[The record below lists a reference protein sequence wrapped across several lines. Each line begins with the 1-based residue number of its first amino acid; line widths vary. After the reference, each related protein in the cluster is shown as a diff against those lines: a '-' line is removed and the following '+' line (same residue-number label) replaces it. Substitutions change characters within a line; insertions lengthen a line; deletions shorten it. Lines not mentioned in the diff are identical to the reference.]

1 MILFVSATDTGVGK
15 TYVSALLVRY
25 LKSININVNY
35 LKPIETG
42 VEDKPEDAY
51 KISQMLG
58 KPWQETVIYT
68 FKKPMSPYACV
79 LDENKDID
87 IDKIINAI
95 INLEQKSDILI
106 VEGAGGISVP
116 IKVKPLVDYAF
127 LIKALNAK
135 PLIVARASLGTL
147 NHSFLTYFY
156 LKSKD
161 IKPIGFILNGFDYE
175 EPSQYSNADILKDM
189 IEENITVWK
198 LDKNPDENHR
208 LRLAEDIWKSIA
220 NF

>member
-15 TYVSALLVRY
+15 TYISALLVEY
-25 LKSININVNY
+25 LKSINLNVNY
-35 LKPIETG
+35 IKPIETG

-51 KISQMLG
+51 KISQILG

-68 FKKPMSPYACV
+68 FKKPMSPYACL

-87 IDKIINAI
+87 IDKILNTIK
-95 INLEQKSDILI
+95 NLEQKSDILI

-116 IKVKPLVDYAF
+116 IKVKPLIDYAF

-156 LKSKD
+156 LKSKA
-161 IKPIGFILNGFDYE
+161 IKPVGFVLNGFDYE

-189 IEENITVWK
+189 IEENVNIWR

-208 LRLAEDIWKSIA
+208 LSLAEDIWKSIA

>member
-15 TYVSALLVRY
+15 TYVSSILVEY
-25 LKSININVNY
+25 LKDKGIKVDY

-51 KISQMLG
+51 RISSILG
-58 KPWQETVIYT
+58 KPWQDSIVYT
-68 FKKPMSPYACV
+68 FKKPMSPYACA
-79 LDENKDID
+79 LDENVDID
-87 IDKIINAI
+87 VDKILKTIKE
-95 INLEQKSDILI
+95 LEQKSDILI

-116 IKVKPLVDYAF
+116 IKVKPLIDYAF
-127 LIKALNAK
+127 LIKSLNAI
-135 PLIVARASLGTL
+135 PLIVSRAYLGTL

-161 IKPIGFILNGFDYE
+161 IKPIGFVMNGFDYE

-189 IEENITVWK
+189 IEEDINIWK
-198 LDKNPDENHR
+198 LDKNPSKSQCLEV
-208 LRLAEDIWKSIA
+208 AQSIWKSIA